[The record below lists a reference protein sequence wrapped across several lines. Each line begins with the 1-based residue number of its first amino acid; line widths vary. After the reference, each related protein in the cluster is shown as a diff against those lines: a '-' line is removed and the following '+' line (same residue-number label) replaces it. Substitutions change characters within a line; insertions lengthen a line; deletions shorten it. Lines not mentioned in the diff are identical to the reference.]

1 MISESSVEKRNI
13 ALLEIVADD
22 GFINDKD
29 IIWINDM
36 SVYTYESLLFRMH
49 KLELDKKEGE
59 RKMKSYIEKIIQKN
73 RIIINVCNRI

>member
-1 MISESSVEKRNI
+1 
-13 ALLEIVADD
+13 
-22 GFINDKD
+22 
-29 IIWINDM
+29 M

-73 RIIINVCNRI
+73 RIK